1 MNASKLRAKMTWAAV
16 TAVALCLW
24 NVGGCG
30 SSYDSSKP
38 KESAGAVLKG
48 MTGQGD
54 DSLETKKGG
63 VTYRSI
69 KNRPQPA
76 PTP

>member
-1 MNASKLRAKMTWAAV
+1 MNASRLRAKMTWAAA

-30 SSYDSSKP
+30 SDFDSSKP
-38 KESAGAVLKG
+38 KESAGAVLKE
-48 MTGQGD
+48 MTGQGA
-54 DSLETKKGG
+54 DSLETKRNG
-63 VTYRSI
+63 VSYKSI
-69 KNRPQPA
+69 KNRPKPA